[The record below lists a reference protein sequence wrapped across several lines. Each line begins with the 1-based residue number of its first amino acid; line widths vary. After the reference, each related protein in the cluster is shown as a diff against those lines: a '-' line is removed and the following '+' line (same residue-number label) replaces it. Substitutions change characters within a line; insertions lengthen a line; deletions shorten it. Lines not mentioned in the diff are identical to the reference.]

1 MFGLTPLFKVQ
12 IRPLILY
19 TVRFLRIFLPIK
31 MSHSMYM
38 LNIQI
43 DSSLNKFNNI
53 KLTFFAIEIHI
64 FLLCYLLLTV
74 ENVEQL

>member
-1 MFGLTPLFKVQ
+1 
-12 IRPLILY
+12 
-19 TVRFLRIFLPIK
+19 
-31 MSHSMYM
+31 MYM

>member
-19 TVRFLRIFLPIK
+19 TIRFLGIFLPIK

-38 LNIQI
+38 LSIQI
-43 DSSLNKFNNI
+43 DTQKFESVKQHQIVLLYKSYEISFKSTDLKFN
-53 KLTFFAIEIHI
+53 
-64 FLLCYLLLTV
+64 
-74 ENVEQL
+74 